1 MVQLPGEQP
10 HKTKQNFLTHIITRS
25 KLLRNTKKHP
35 NPPLPTTTTPPPK
48 KVSGICQIYSGLRK
62 PLFFSISNPLSLLW
76 YIAKGDKEGDIWTD
90 NSQSIETEILATN

>member
-35 NPPLPTTTTPPPK
+35 NPPLHHHHHHHHHHPPPQK

-62 PLFFSISNPLSLLW
+62 PLFFSISNPLSLL
-76 YIAKGDKEGDIWTD
+76 
-90 NSQSIETEILATN
+90 

>member
-35 NPPLPTTTTPPPK
+35 NPPPPTTTTSTTPTPPPPK
-48 KVSGICQIYSGLRK
+48 KKSVASVKFIQVSGS
-62 PLFFSISNPLSLLW
+62 LFFL
-76 YIAKGDKEGDIWTD
+76 Y
-90 NSQSIETEILATN
+90 

>member
-35 NPPLPTTTTPPPK
+35 NPPLPTTTTTTTPPPK
-48 KVSGICQIYSGLRK
+48 KSVASVKFIQVSGS
-62 PLFFSISNPLSLLW
+62 LFFSLLA
-76 YIAKGDKEGDIWTD
+76 IHSRFCDT
-90 NSQSIETEILATN
+90 

>member
-35 NPPLPTTTTPPPK
+35 NPPLHHHHHHHHPHPPPRK
-48 KVSGICQIYSGLRK
+48 KSVASVKFIQVLGS
-62 PLFFSISNPLSLLW
+62 LFFSLLA
-76 YIAKGDKEGDIWTD
+76 IHSRFCDT
-90 NSQSIETEILATN
+90 

>member
-35 NPPLPTTTTPPPK
+35 NPPPPPTTTTSTTPTPPKK
-48 KVSGICQIYSGLRK
+48 KVSGIRQIYSGLRK
-62 PLFFSISNPLSLLW
+62 PLFSLLA
-76 YIAKGDKEGDIWTD
+76 IHSRFCD
-90 NSQSIETEILATN
+90 S